1 MPPLD
6 QHQSSKAVKL
16 LNLGNSGAG
25 KTMLIASLARAGYRC
40 FIGDFDNGLDVL
52 LDPLVLAPEFRKNI
66 FFKTFTDKMKGQMPE
81 GAPDSIQRY
90 LREISNWS
98 EVGPDGKPLSM
109 GGVYTWGPEDVHI
122 LDTLTFM
129 GQSAMRWVLLTNG
142 RSGKTPYESDWGEAM
157 RIQES
162 VLETLYSD
170 NVKCNVVVNAHL
182 TVGPDP
188 TQPGVDKAFP
198 SALGKKLPPKVG
210 SYFNTV
216 IYTEK
221 RVVGGKPQFI
231 FKTQAQ
237 FNMELK
243 NSKPSKVPVE
253 MPADLAKLFEML
265 KG

>member
-1 MPPLD
+1 MPTLD
-6 QHQSSKAVKL
+6 AHQSTKAVKL

-40 FIGDFDNGLDVL
+40 FVGDFDNGLDIL
-52 LDPLVLAPEFRKNI
+52 MDPAVLAPEFRKNVY
-66 FFKTFTDKMKGQMPE
+66 FKTFTDKMKGQMPD

-90 LREISNWS
+90 LRALSAWTEG
-98 EVGPDGKPLSM
+98 EGPEMQNLGSI
-109 GGVYTWGPEDVHI
+109 YTWTEKDVHI
-122 LDTLTFM
+122 LDTLTFL
-129 GQSAMRWVLLTNG
+129 GASAMRWVAMTNG

-216 IYTEK
+216 VYTEK
-221 RVVGGKPQFI
+221 KLVSGKPTFTLS
-231 FKTQAQ
+231 TQARY
-237 FNMELK
+237 NMELK
-243 NSKPSKVPVE
+243 NAKPSKVPVE
-253 MPADLAKLFEML
+253 MPADLAQLFAML